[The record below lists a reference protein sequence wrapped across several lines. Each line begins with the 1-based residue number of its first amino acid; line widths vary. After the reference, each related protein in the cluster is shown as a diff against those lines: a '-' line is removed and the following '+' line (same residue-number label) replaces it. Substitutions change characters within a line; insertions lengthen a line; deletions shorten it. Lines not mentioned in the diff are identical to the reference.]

1 MGFALGFVLKYPSN
15 GGRKKIKWNNTG
27 VMKMRVVFLCVSVC
41 VCLRER
47 ERERRAL
54 VIPGV

>member
-1 MGFALGFVLKYPSN
+1 MGFALGFVLKYLSS
-15 GGRKKIKWNNTG
+15 GDRQKIKWNNTG
-27 VMKMRVVFLCVSVC
+27 LMKMRVVFLCVSVC
-41 VCLRER
+41 VFER